1 MKTGPRTRLAAALMS
16 LSLVGASFPVTT
28 SAALVGTER
37 ALAASQQS
45 ARADQV
51 AAFLDREEV
60 ARELAR
66 YGVAPEQARARVA
79 ALSEEEL
86 ARLATEIDALPA
98 GAGVLEV
105 VGIVFVV
112 LLILELVGV
121 TNIFTSP

>member
-1 MKTGPRTRLAAALMS
+1 MKTGPRTRIAAALMS

-37 ALAASQQS
+37 ALAATQQ
-45 ARADQV
+45 ANRAERV

-66 YGVAPEQARARVA
+66 HGVTPEQARARVA

-86 ARLATEIDALPA
+86 ARLATEIDELPA

-105 VGIVFVV
+105 IGIVFVV